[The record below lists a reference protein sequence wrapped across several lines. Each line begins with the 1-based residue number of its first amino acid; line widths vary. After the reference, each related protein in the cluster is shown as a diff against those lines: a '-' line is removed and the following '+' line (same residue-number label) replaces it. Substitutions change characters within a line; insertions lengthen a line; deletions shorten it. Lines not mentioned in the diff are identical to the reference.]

1 MPMTMKNYGPTYRD
15 GPLLRWGQGP
25 PFQSKAGDAQALG
38 SLEES
43 TLSTPTLYG
52 STILPAPG
60 APEPIGVSNQRMRQA
75 MGDTAY
81 QAMGGCSCSG
91 TCGCGTPAAATA
103 ALNGIIDD
111 IKAHPGYFAA
121 GAALGAFLMMHFMK
135 KRRR

>member
-1 MPMTMKNYGPTYRD
+1 MSMTSYGYTYRN
-15 GPLLRWGQGP
+15 GPLLRWGKGTPYQT
-25 PFQSKAGDAQALG
+25 KAADAQSLG

-43 TLSTPTLYG
+43 SLTVPTLYG
-52 STILPAPG
+52 SSILPAPG
-60 APEPIGVSNQRMRQA
+60 APEPIGVSNQRMRRG

-103 ALNGIIDD
+103 ALSGIADSV
-111 IKAHPGYFAA
+111 PG
-121 GAALGAFLMMHFMK
+121 GWITIGVGAFLAWHFMK

>member
-25 PFQSKAGDAQALG
+25 PFQFKAGDAQALG

-91 TCGCGTPAAATA
+91 TCGCGTPAAA
-103 ALNGIIDD
+103 LNGIADNV
-111 IKAHPGYFAA
+111 PG
-121 GAALGAFLMMHFMK
+121 GWVTLGVGAFLVWHFMK

>member
-1 MPMTMKNYGPTYRD
+1 MRNYGYTYRG
-15 GPLLRWGQGP
+15 GPLIQWGHGTP
-25 PFQSKAGDAQALG
+25 IQSKAADAQSLG

-43 TLSTPTLYG
+43 SLTVPTLYG

-60 APEPIGVSNQRMRQA
+60 APEPIGVANQRMRKA

-103 ALNGIIDD
+103 ALSD
-111 IKAHPGYFAA
+111 IADSVPG
-121 GAALGAFLMMHFMK
+121 GWITIGVGAFLAWHFMK

>member
-91 TCGCGTPAAATA
+91 TCGCETPAAP
-103 ALNGIIDD
+103 LSGIADNV
-111 IKAHPGYFAA
+111 PG
-121 GAALGAFLMMHFMK
+121 GWVTLGVGAFLVWHFMK

>member
-60 APEPIGVSNQRMRQA
+60 APEPIGVSNQRMQQA

-91 TCGCGTPAAATA
+91 TCGCGTPAAAAA
-103 ALNGIIDD
+103 ALNGIAD
-111 IKAHPGYFAA
+111 AVPG
-121 GAALGAFLMMHFMK
+121 GWVTLGVGAFLAWHFMK